1 MIDARKC
8 RQQAEENQYILLRK
22 EVEKKIQIA
31 VSKGRTRLT
40 LAGHLPPELQKELT
54 DAGFRYTYKVIEW

>member
-1 MIDARKC
+1 MIDAKKC

-22 EVEKKIQIA
+22 EIERKIQNA

-54 DAGFRYTYKVIEW
+54 DAGFRYKDKIIEW